1 MGQGGGNLQTLSAS
15 IPGSSGPPFPL
26 NSAEN
31 GLSVDPITKRIV
43 LGNDV
48 GAVGDPAQLL
58 SNREMKLQGFYLDYI
73 GNAIEQF
80 FDDASGVFQLYR
92 NPAGVLAFNVNATG
106 KIYQLGENYRIDIAQ
121 AGETIKLRSNAEP
134 FLNILGAAAARS
146 IVLGIG
152 SPELFLN
159 DLGANKQAF
168 LISDVTVPNS
178 IKLGL
183 EKTSNLAYF
192 RVQNDDFFR
201 IDVGVGLFQIGDINS
216 TVNGSIFNI
225 DDTNQK
231 LEFLN
236 NANTYLLADV
246 FGGEMAFGDW
256 TNFLEPVFNL
266 QFSTGGNPLGEIYV
280 PDQAGNYVDLSMFHN
295 PTSRSVLDIVNG
307 AARYQQRFDINAGV
321 QEEYLIKRPGAP
333 DRIFLHLDWI
343 ANTYGIGDLSGAVNG
358 NNLIVNDGGNAIEIT
373 NTALNAIV
381 KINGTNG
388 FTGTVTPVTTITV
401 NGGIVTNVA

>member
-58 SNREMKLQGFYLDYI
+58 SNREIKLKSFYLDYI

-92 NPAGVLAFNVNATG
+92 NPAGVLAFNVDATG
-106 KIYQLGENYRIDIAQ
+106 KLYQLGEDYRIDISQ
-121 AGETIKLRSNAEP
+121 GGQTIKLRSNAEP
-134 FLNILGAAAARS
+134 FLNILGAPAARN
-146 IVLGIG
+146 LTLAIG
-152 SPELFLN
+152 APQIFLN
-159 DLGANKQAF
+159 DLGANKRINLFA
-168 LISDVTVPNS
+168 DATVPNA
-178 IKLGL
+178 IQLGL
-183 EKTSNLAYF
+183 EKTSNLAYL
-192 RVQNDDFFR
+192 RVQTDDFFR
-201 IDVGVGLFQIGDINS
+201 IDVGNGLFQIGDINS
-216 TVNGSIFNI
+216 TVNGSILNI

-280 PDQAGNYVDLSMFHN
+280 PDQAGNYIDLSMFHN
-295 PTSRSVLDIVNG
+295 PTSRSVLDLQNG
-307 AARYQQRFDINAGV
+307 AARYQIRLDVNAGV
-321 QEEYLIKRPGAP
+321 QETYQIVKPGAP
-333 DRIFLHLDWI
+333 NRRFLLFDWL
-343 ANTYGIGDLSGAVNG
+343 ANTFQIGDIDGAVNG
-358 NNLIVNDGGNAIEIT
+358 TNLNVADVTGSIDIT
-373 NTALNAIV
+373 NTALNSFV
-381 KINGTNG
+381 RINGVAG